1 MTRSRR
7 VHSDHPPN
15 TFASAT
21 GSSTEL
27 HRWSV
32 LELAKATGSNFYQTA
47 RRHPEEMVFIAV

>member
-1 MTRSRR
+1 
-7 VHSDHPPN
+7 VYEHSDHSSN

-32 LELAKATGSNFYQTA
+32 LELAKSTGSIFYQTA
-47 RRHPEEMVFIAV
+47 RRHPEEMVFIAA